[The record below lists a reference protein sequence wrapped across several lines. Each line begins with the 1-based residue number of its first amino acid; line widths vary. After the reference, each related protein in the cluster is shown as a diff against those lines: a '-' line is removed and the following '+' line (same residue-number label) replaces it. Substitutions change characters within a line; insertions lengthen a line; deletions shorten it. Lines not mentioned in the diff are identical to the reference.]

1 MHLLS
6 ESGSHLSYHRS
17 SQKNFRRPQVA
28 KEEAVE
34 GVLEL
39 EKMLV
44 LGRLLLAWQQPWQP
58 SSQESAAAH
67 ILLVSRVPAP
77 VELVEVVEVV
87 EVVGLAPTSSP
98 PAPG

>member
-6 ESGSHLSYHRS
+6 ESESHLSYYRS

-39 EKMLV
+39 GKMLV
-44 LGRLLLAWQQPWQP
+44 LGRWLLAWQQPWQP

-67 ILLVSRVPAP
+67 ILLVSRVPA
-77 VELVEVVEVV
+77 LVE
-87 EVVGLAPTSSP
+87 P
-98 PAPG
+98 